1 MPHKDPEARRKA
13 NAAAQQRRRDLKK
26 GKVPTTP
33 PPQAVTSL
41 GAALSPESA
50 GNGPVV
56 TGPFVSAK
64 DLDLSDLAAQIRAET
79 GNLSTDGWLKLQ
91 GALGLEIMA
100 IVRESLRNAIV
111 IRSVKD
117 IIALM
122 KLGRSL
128 IDPVI
133 TAKGNLGGDDVIP
146 SDLQQAHADMLSDP
160 LGMEMAQRQMQ
171 LLSQIMLSRGN

>member
-13 NAAAQQRRRDLKK
+13 NAEAQQRRRDAKK
-26 GKVPTTP
+26 GKTP
-33 PPQAVTSL
+33 PTPKPQAVASL
-41 GAALSPESA
+41 GAALSTGP
-50 GNGPVV
+50 GNGPVM

-64 DLDLSDLAAQIRAET
+64 DLNLSDLAAQIRAET
-79 GNLSTDGWLKLQ
+79 GNLSTDGWLNLQ

-100 IVRESLRNAIV
+100 IVRESLRNSLI

-117 IIALM
+117 VVALL

-133 TAKGNLGGDDVIP
+133 ASKGNLGGDDTIP
-146 SDLQQAHADMLSDP
+146 SDLQQVHAEMLSDP
-160 LGMEMAQRQMQ
+160 VGLDMAQRQMQ
-171 LLSQIMLSRGN
+171 LLSQMMLSRGN

>member
-1 MPHKDPEARRKA
+1 MPHKDPEARRKSRA
-13 NAAAQQRRRDLKK
+13 ESARRTRAAKK
-26 GKVPTTP
+26 GEVPPSP

-41 GAALSPESA
+41 GAALSPEST

-100 IVRESLRNAIV
+100 IVRESLRNSLI

-117 IIALM
+117 VVALL

-133 TAKGNLGGDDVIP
+133 AAKGNLGGDDAIP

-160 LGMEMAQRQMQ
+160 LGLEMAQRQMQ